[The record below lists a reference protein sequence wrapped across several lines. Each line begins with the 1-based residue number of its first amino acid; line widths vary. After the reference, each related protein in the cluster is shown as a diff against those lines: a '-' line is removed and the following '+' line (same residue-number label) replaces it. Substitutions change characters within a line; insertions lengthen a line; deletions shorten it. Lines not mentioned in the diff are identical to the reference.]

1 MQTRTKIYLVMAHLG
16 ALSSLGFLASVLL
29 DWPDFFKGL
38 MLGMLLLPLLIAPL
52 RRMRDEYIDSL
63 WRAGTAWAFVTMVL
77 LFLFA
82 PFIHGIY
89 EGFRGL
95 PNGDTISAEAA
106 GYAAILMFFAGFHV
120 EWVRSRI

>member
-1 MQTRTKIYLVMAHLG
+1 MQMRTKLYLVMAHLG

-38 MLGMLLLPLLIAPL
+38 MIGMLLLPLLIAPL
-52 RRMRDEYIDSL
+52 RQMRDEYIDNL
-63 WRAGTAWAFVTMVL
+63 WRSGTAWAFVTMVI

-82 PFIHGIY
+82 PFLHGFWD
-89 EGFRGL
+89 GF
-95 PNGDTISAEAA
+95 NGIGNGRSISAEAA

-120 EWVRSRI
+120 EWLRSLR